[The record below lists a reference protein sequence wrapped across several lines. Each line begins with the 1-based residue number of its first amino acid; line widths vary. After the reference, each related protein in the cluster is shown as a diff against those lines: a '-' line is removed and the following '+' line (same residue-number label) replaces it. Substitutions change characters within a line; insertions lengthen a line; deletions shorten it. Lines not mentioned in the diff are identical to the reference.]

1 MKSPPFTGGFCFP
14 RMSKEIITR
23 LLDKN
28 RIERSLVRIAHEII
42 EHHPQTENLALIG
55 IRTRGEFIAN
65 RLRKNLKVITGNN
78 VPVGLL
84 DVTFY
89 RDDFRERLIQ
99 PQVKSTDISF
109 SIDELVLIL
118 ADDVLY
124 TGRTIRAALDEIM
137 DFGRPASVSVAV
149 LIDRGHREM
158 PIRADFVGK
167 NIPTAENEHVHVRLK
182 EVDDEDQTPCPGRR
196 RRQQRQ
202 RRDRNRSRRWTMK
215 IRTHVQAGG
224 TDSDGGSEEGG
235 AGQGGGP

>member
-1 MKSPPFTGGFCFP
+1 MP
-14 RMSKEIITR
+14 KEIITC

-28 RIERSLVRIAHEII
+28 RIARSLVRIAHEIV
-42 EHHPQTENLALIG
+42 EHHPQSENLVFIG
-55 IRTRGEFIAN
+55 IRTRGEFIAY
-65 RLRKNLKVITGNN
+65 RLKEHLMNITN
-78 VPVGLL
+78 VDIPVGLL

-99 PQVKSTDISF
+99 PQVKSTDIPF
-109 SIDELVLIL
+109 SIDGLTIIL

-182 EVDDEDQTPCPGRR
+182 EVDDEDAVYLVRY
-196 RRQQRQ
+196 
-202 RRDRNRSRRWTMK
+202 S
-215 IRTHVQAGG
+215 
-224 TDSDGGSEEGG
+224 
-235 AGQGGGP
+235 